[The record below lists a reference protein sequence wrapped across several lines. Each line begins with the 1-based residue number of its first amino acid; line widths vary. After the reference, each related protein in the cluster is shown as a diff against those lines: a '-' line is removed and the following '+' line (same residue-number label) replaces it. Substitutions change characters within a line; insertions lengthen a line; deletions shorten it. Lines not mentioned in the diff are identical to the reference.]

1 MHHAFFPRTRLL
13 RYYLE
18 RQGFSSNLQLSA
30 FAVFLMLNLHFTVND
45 AGAAISSRRFIGRL
59 GRDARVCLQDNKP
72 RGRVSKFARL
82 RFSGAR

>member
-1 MHHAFFPRTRLL
+1 MLL
-13 RYYLE
+13 GMAGLFLE
-18 RQGFSSNLQLSA
+18 FTTFG
-30 FAVFLMLNLHFTVND
+30 VFLMLNLRFTVND